1 MASESGGWLGEL
13 GKGAAGAIG
22 TALGGA
28 AFLWLMGWLSPLWS
42 WTQNA
47 FGSLWTHLMAQSQW
61 PNWSAYLV
69 SLLAASAWF
78 LLARRHWRNR
88 KDSTWRFNQLSFLGV
103 VWRWDSTSGLPSAV
117 LSYCPAC
124 DTRLVY
130 EQIPADHYFETPQR
144 LLLHCETCGCERFR
158 IDGNLAYMNA
168 RIIREIDRLH
178 RTGEWKKHVAD

>member
-42 WTQNA
+42 WVQNA
-47 FGSLWTHLMAQSQW
+47 SGSLWTHLMAQSQW

-69 SLLAASAWF
+69 SLLAAIAWW
-78 LLARRHWRNR
+78 LLARSHLRNR
-88 KDSTWRFNQLSFLGV
+88 KDSTWRFNQLSFMGV
-103 VWRWDSTSGLPSAV
+103 VWRWDSTSDLPETVVGFCAS
-117 LSYCPAC
+117 C

-130 EQIPADHYFETPQR
+130 ERILGDRYEGTPPQVA
-144 LLLHCETCGCERFR
+144 LHCETCNCERFR
-158 IDGNLAYMNA
+158 IDGDLAYLNA